1 MTIHSYR
8 DALQGDG
15 YLNVVLDWQRSMLD
29 TWMLT
34 QRNQFENL
42 AAWQGAIE
50 AFNQDLFDR
59 WVCRF
64 GGGVPLDG

>member
-15 YLNVVLDWQRSMLD
+15 YLTVAVDWQRSFLD

-42 AAWQGAIE
+42 AAWQRAIE